1 MTTLRRRLSWII
13 AAWILF
19 QSGGLVAPVALAAA
33 GFADAVQFCDCPEE
47 VAGATCPMHH
57 GKTPRHAAP
66 KPGECRLQNA
76 CAPTDAALLSM
87 FAGAGVMP
95 ATTSIPVVTT
105 SRPIAVRPS
114 LLRHFLAIPDAP
126 PPRA

>member
-13 AAWILF
+13 AVWILF
-19 QSGGLVAPVALAAA
+19 QVAGLVAPVALAAA
-33 GFADAVQFCDCPEE
+33 GFAAAAEFCDCPEE

-66 KPGECRLQNA
+66 KPGECRVQNA

-87 FAGAGVMP
+87 FSGAGVLP
-95 ATTSIPVVTT
+95 ATASIPVVIT
-105 SRPIAVRPS
+105 SRPIAVPAS
-114 LLRHFLAIPDAP
+114 QLRCVLSVPASP

>member
-13 AAWILF
+13 AVWILF
-19 QSGGLVAPVALAAA
+19 QIAGLATPVVLAAA
-33 GFADAVQFCDCPEE
+33 GYSNGEEFCDCPEE

-57 GKTPRHAAP
+57 GKTPRHAAQ

-87 FAGAGVMP
+87 FSGVGVMP
-95 ATTSIPVVTT
+95 TTTSIPVLAT
-105 SRPIAVRPS
+105 SQPVAVSAS
-114 LLRHFLAIPDAP
+114 LLRHFLIVPEAP
-126 PPRA
+126 PPRR